1 MTKASPGATVEQL
14 CAKVGMSRQN
24 YYKRRAA
31 RGRKAV
37 DEDFVA
43 GLVNRERQLQPRL
56 GVRKLHYMLSD
67 DFQEA
72 GVEVGRDRMFEILR
86 DREMLVR
93 PLPKSPRTTNSRHS
107 LPVFRNLIK
116 DVETTGPNQVWVSDI
131 TYIRTDVGFEYL
143 SLIMDLHS
151 RKIVGFHC
159 GDDLSTA
166 GCLEALDHALA
177 ALPDGNYPIHHS
189 DRGCQYCSHNYVNR
203 LKKHGLTPSM
213 TEENHCAEN
222 ATAERLN
229 GILKQE
235 YGLGR
240 QFRTRSHTRAAVN
253 QAVWLYDN
261 RRPHLSLQMKT
272 PTEVH
277 RKAA

>member
-1 MTKASPGATVEQL
+1 VTKESSGVSVGKL

-24 YYKRRAA
+24 FYKGRAA
-31 RGRKAV
+31 RGRRDV
-37 DEDFVA
+37 DSGFVVQ
-43 GLVNRERQLQPRL
+43 LVKRERKLQPRL
-56 GVRKLHYMLSD
+56 GVRKLHSIIDAEL
-67 DFQEA
+67 QQA

-86 DREMLVR
+86 SRDMLVK
-93 PLPKSPRTTNSRHS
+93 PLPKSPRTTNSRHT
-107 LPVFRNLIK
+107 LPVFRNLILG
-116 DVETTGPNQVWVSDI
+116 VEPKGPDQIWVSDL
-131 TYIRTDVGFEYL
+131 TYIRTEAGFEYL

-151 RKIVGFHC
+151 RKVVGFHC

-166 GCLEALDHALA
+166 GCLKALDQALA
-177 ALPDGNYPIHHS
+177 GLAEGRTPIHHS
-189 DRGCQYCSHNYVNR
+189 DRGCQYCSHDYINR
-203 LKKHGLTPSM
+203 SKERGLIQSM

-240 QFRTRSHTRAAVN
+240 TFRTRAQARAAVV
-253 QAVWLYDN
+253 QAVWLYNN
-261 RRPHLSLQMKT
+261 RRPHTMLQMKT

-277 RKAA
+277 KQAA

>member
-1 MTKASPGATVEQL
+1 MTEDSRGIDVGQL

-31 RGRKAV
+31 RVRKAV
-37 DEDFVA
+37 DEDLVA
-43 GLVNRERQLQPRL
+43 QLVNRERQLQPRI
-56 GVRKLHYMLSD
+56 GVRKLHYMPSG

-86 DREMLVR
+86 NRKMLVK
-93 PLPKSPRTTNSRHS
+93 PLPKSARTTNSKHS
-107 LPVFRNLIK
+107 LPVFRNLIAG
-116 DVETTGPNQVWVSDI
+116 VETTAPNQIWVSDI

-151 RKIVGFHC
+151 RKVVGYHS

-166 GCLEALDHALA
+166 GCLESLDQALA
-177 ALPDGNYPIHHS
+177 DLPEGSSTIHHS
-189 DRGCQYCSHNYVNR
+189 DRGCQYCSHNYVDQ
-203 LKKHGLTPSM
+203 LKKHGLSASM

-240 QFRTRSHTRAAVN
+240 MFRTRAQVRRAVD
-253 QAVWLYDN
+253 QAVALYN
-261 RRPHLSLQMKT
+261 HRRPHTSLQLKT
-272 PTEVH
+272 PVEVH
-277 RKAA
+277 RRAA

>member
-1 MTKASPGATVEQL
+1 MTKESSGVNVEKL

-31 RGRKAV
+31 RGRRDV
-37 DEDFVA
+37 DS
-43 GLVNRERQLQPRL
+43 GLVVQLVKRERKLQPRL
-56 GVRKLHYMLSD
+56 GVRKLHYIIDAEL
-67 DFQEA
+67 QQA
-72 GVEVGRDRMFEILR
+72 GIEVGRDRMFEILR
-86 DREMLVR
+86 SRDMLVK
-93 PLPKSPRTTNSRHS
+93 PLPKSPRTTNSRHT
-107 LPVFRNLIK
+107 LPVFRNLILG
-116 DVETTGPNQVWVSDI
+116 VEPKGPDQIWVSDL
-131 TYIRTDVGFEYL
+131 TYIRTEAGFEYL

-151 RKIVGFHC
+151 RKVVGFHC

-166 GCLEALDHALA
+166 GCLKALDQALA
-177 ALPDGNYPIHHS
+177 GLAEGRTPIHHS
-189 DRGCQYCSHNYVNR
+189 DRGCQYCSHDYVNR
-203 LKKHGLTPSM
+203 SKERGLIQSM

-240 QFRTRSHTRAAVN
+240 TFRTRAQARAAVV
-253 QAVWLYDN
+253 QAVWLYNN
-261 RRPHLSLQMKT
+261 RRPHTMLQMKT

-277 RKAA
+277 KQAA